1 MMIVLGFIVLA
12 GIVYGI
18 SKLGGS
24 SESCPL
30 KSSAA
35 EAPGSMHGEAR
46 VPVLVELYT
55 SEGCSSCPPA
65 DRQLTFLQEQ
75 QPVIGAEIISLAFHV
90 DYWDRLGW
98 KDAFSSAEFS
108 ERQRRYADAKRLES
122 SYTPQMIVD
131 GVAEFVGSNARQ
143 ANDAISK
150 AAAEAEEKGRIDIRK
165 SGETLDIMVDGLPK
179 HSKALVYL
187 AAAEDGLVTNVKAGE
202 NSGETLMH
210 TSVVR
215 RLQTVGTIGDDAAD
229 LRLTVHIPDYPVWNK
244 DRLKFV
250 VFVQEEDTKRVIAVG
265 RMNAAK

>member
-1 MMIVLGFIVLA
+1 MMIVLGFVGLA
-12 GIVYGI
+12 GIVFGI
-18 SKLGGS
+18 SKLSGS

-30 KSSAA
+30 KGSAA
-35 EAPGSMHGEAR
+35 ETPGSMQGKAR

-65 DRQLTFLQEQ
+65 DRELTFLQEQ
-75 QPVIGAEIISLAFHV
+75 QPVLGAEVISLAFHV
-90 DYWDRLGW
+90 DYWDQLGW

-108 ERQRRYADAKRLES
+108 ERQRSYAVAKRLKS

-150 AAAEAEEKGRIDIRK
+150 AAAEEKGRIDIRK

-179 HSKALVYL
+179 HSKAVVYL
-187 AAAEDGLVTNVKAGE
+187 AAAEDGLVTKVKAGE
-202 NSGETLMH
+202 NSGETLVH

-229 LRLTVHIPDYPVWNK
+229 LRLTVHIPDDPVWNK
-244 DRLKFV
+244 SRLKFV
-250 VFVQEEDTKRVIAVG
+250 VFVQEEDTKRVIALG